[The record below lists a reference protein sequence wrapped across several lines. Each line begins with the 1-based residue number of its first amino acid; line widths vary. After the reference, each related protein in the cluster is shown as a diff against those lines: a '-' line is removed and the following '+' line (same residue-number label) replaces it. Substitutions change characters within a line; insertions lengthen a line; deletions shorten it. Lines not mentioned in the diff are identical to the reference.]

1 MAGKVKRQAK
11 ALGVDFPFYEQL
23 WEFYTHNRGK
33 IRSRYNR
40 LTQKFLDYN
49 DYTENPEA
57 FLRRPQFEALE
68 MYVFIKEFMGNAQV
82 YQMFDEWR
90 KRTGHFDEKSYY
102 AVDKNGQLSLFG
114 IATEET
120 MDAAFAQMKEVT
132 EDYPNYIYALTMGLG
147 KTILMATC
155 IFYEFLLANKYPKD
169 DKYCHNAL
177 VFAPDKTVLHSLL
190 EIKTFDKSKVAP
202 KEYVPFLDA
211 NITFHYLDDTSAT
224 LQTMDGSDFNIII
237 SNTQKIILKKRHT
250 DQSATE
256 QLFESSFPTIPGI
269 DLYDDDK
276 DIDEGILIDNQRFK
290 KICRLPNLGVYVDEA
305 HHLFGEKLQKERT
318 SLRETINAIAEKT
331 KSLVACYSYTGT
343 PYVQNLILPEVV
355 YAYGLA
361 ESIQNNYLKE
371 AEPRGYEN
379 VKGEDFIREVISEFW
394 KRYGGKTYEG
404 LNPKIAFYASSVE
417 EAAHVLKPLVEQVIS
432 ELGIS
437 TEAVLINVGD
447 EKYTKSED
455 IHHFNNLD
463 VVNTEG
469 NKKQFLILVE
479 KGKEGWNCRS
489 LFAVALYRRPKSTVF
504 VLQAT
509 MRCLR
514 AITNTQQKA
523 TIFLSKEN
531 YDILDD
537 ELHKNFNVAI
547 YDLGNQDAKNRKHFH
562 VKVLPPPRVIKLK
575 RVFHHHTLVKLTY
588 DKPVSFGLAE
598 LDLEQYKSRIYTRH
612 SISSDGTSSVVE
624 ANEIQ
629 SNQHFTDYTLT
640 AEAATYLNMP
650 CPHIHRVLHESTDG
664 IELILERVNQF
675 NDILYDVVI
684 PGIFHAFF
692 KVKTEVVTRDMDVT
706 LLKMPPQDREYYDFS
721 AKEELV
727 VTTATPWAHIHVL
740 KSFHADTYCFDSKP
754 EFECFRQYLAN
765 SKVKTVY
772 FTGMFTSR
780 SQTDLAI
787 PYIDP
792 QSGCLRH
799 YYPDFLAEMSDGTYQ
814 LIEIKGD
821 NKIDDK
827 VVLAKQK
834 AAEEVAVANKMVY
847 RMIRGSA
854 VIESNI
860 LETKSEQT
868 AELL

>member
-1 MAGKVKRQAK
+1 MPGKKQRQSK
-11 ALGVDFPFYEQL
+11 ALGVDFHFYLQL

-33 IRSRYNR
+33 IRTRYNR
-40 LTQKFLDYN
+40 LTQKLLDYN
-49 DYTENPEA
+49 DSTANPNA
-57 FLRRPQFEALE
+57 YLRKPQFEALE
-68 MYVFIKEFMGNAQV
+68 TYVFIKEFMGNAQV
-82 YQMFDEWR
+82 YEMFQEWR
-90 KRTGHFDEKSYY
+90 KRTGHFDEASYY
-102 AVDKNGQLSLFG
+102 AVDRHGQLSLFG
-114 IATEET
+114 AVTEET
-120 MDAAFAQMKEVT
+120 MDAAFAQMKEVK

-169 DKYCHNAL
+169 GRYCHNAL
-177 VFAPDKTVLHSLL
+177 VFAPDKTVLRSLL
-190 EIKTFDKSKVAP
+190 EIKTFDKAKVVP
-202 KEYVPFLDA
+202 KEYVQLLDA
-211 NITFHYLDDTSAT
+211 NITFHYLDDSSST
-224 LQTMDGSDFNIII
+224 LQTMDGSNFNIII
-237 SNTQKIILKKRHT
+237 SNTQKIILKKRHAE
-250 DQSATE
+250 QSAAE
-256 QLFESSFPTIPGI
+256 KLFESSIPTIPGI
-269 DLYDDDK
+269 DLYDDDN
-276 DIDEGILIDNQRFK
+276 DIEEGMLFDNQRFK

-305 HHLFGEKLQKERT
+305 HHLFGAELQKERT

-331 KSLVACYSYTGT
+331 KSLVACYNYTGT
-343 PYVQNLILPEVV
+343 PYVQNHILPEVV

-379 VKGEDFIREVISEFW
+379 VKSEDFIREVIGEFW
-394 KRYGGKTYEG
+394 KRYGGKTYDE
-404 LNPKIAFYASSVE
+404 LNPKIAFYASTVE
-417 EAAHVLKPLVEQVIS
+417 EAAHVLKPLVEQAIS

-463 VVNTEG
+463 VVGTEG

-489 LFAVALYRRPKSTVF
+489 LFAVALYRKPKSTVF

-514 AITNTQQKA
+514 AITSNQQKA

-531 YDILDD
+531 YNILDD

-547 YDLGNQDAKNRKHFH
+547 SDLGNQVEKNRKHFH

-575 RVFHHHTLVKLTY
+575 RVSHHHTLVKLTY
-588 DKPVSFGLAE
+588 DKPISFGLAE
-598 LDLEQYKSRIYTRH
+598 LDLEKYKSRIYTRR
-612 SISSDGTSSVVE
+612 SISSDGASAIVE
-624 ANEIQ
+624 ANNIQ
-629 SNQHFTDYTLT
+629 TNQHFTDYTLT

-650 CPHIHRVLHESTDG
+650 CLHVHRVLHESTDG

-675 NDILYDVVI
+675 NDILYDVII

-692 KVKTEVVTRDMDVT
+692 KVKTEVVTQDMDVT
-706 LLKMPPQDREYYDFS
+706 LLKMPPQNHEYYDFS
-721 AKEELV
+721 ANEELV
-727 VTTATPWAHIHVL
+727 VTTDTPWAHIHML

-754 EFECFRQYLAN
+754 EFECFRQYLVN
-765 SKVKTVY
+765 NKVKTIY
-772 FTGMFTSR
+772 FTGMFTSQ

-799 YYPDFLAEMSDGTYQ
+799 YYPDFLAQMSDGTYQ
-814 LIEIKGD
+814 LIEVKGD
-821 NKIDDK
+821 NKIDDA

-834 AAEEVAVANKMVY
+834 AAEEVAVASKMTY
-847 RMIRGSA
+847 RMIAGTA
-854 VIESNI
+854 VMHSSI
-860 LETKSEQT
+860 LEPANEKATK
-868 AELL
+868 LL